1 MDTDASPPATP
12 TRQRSLQDSPGFAT
26 LAVEML
32 QSRLAVL
39 PLGADDARALL
50 PFLHRLDLPQGCALF
65 KEGQRAHNDHMLLIL
80 EGQVSVDTAAG
91 VDNVAMSVVGPGQTL
106 GELALLDDQPRSTTC
121 TTLTP
126 VIAAVLSRSALQRLA
141 DMQPLLAAR
150 LMARLAAQQGER
162 LRALGDQLQMYA
174 QVLQQQRE
182 AAAQR
187 R

>member
-12 TRQRSLQDSPGFAT
+12 TRQRSLQDSPGLAT

-80 EGQVSVDTAAG
+80 RGPAG
-91 VDNVAMSVVGPGQTL
+91 LRHGPARWRSGPACWAPASLTSIR
-106 GELALLDDQPRSTTC
+106 LLRFWKSY
-121 TTLTP
+121 TP
-126 VIAAVLSRSALQRLA
+126 S
-141 DMQPLLAAR
+141 
-150 LMARLAAQQGER
+150 
-162 LRALGDQLQMYA
+162 GD
-174 QVLQQQRE
+174 
-182 AAAQR
+182 
-187 R
+187 

>member
-1 MDTDASPPATP
+1 MTPAYP
-12 TRQRSLQDSPGFAT
+12 TSMTFES
-26 LAVEML
+26 
-32 QSRLAVL
+32 
-39 PLGADDARALL
+39 
-50 PFLHRLDLPQGCALF
+50 
-65 KEGQRAHNDHMLLIL
+65 N
-80 EGQVSVDTAAG
+80 
-91 VDNVAMSVVGPGQTL
+91 
-106 GELALLDDQPRSTTC
+106 ALLDAQPRSTTC